1 MELKELEYVVMI
13 AKEGSIS
20 KAAEQLYMAQSSLSQ
35 FLARYEAELNT
46 KIFVR
51 TSSGVR
57 PTYAGEILV
66 RNAQQMLQQYHRVK
80 AELQENNHLNGGR
93 IEFGISTFRGT
104 SLLPPVLR
112 RFSSEYPDVEVVI
125 HEHDSF
131 LLRRKMALG
140 EMDLALV
147 ALQPGETE
155 PENIPVMQDEV
166 YLVARKTHPV
176 MKYVQVG
183 NGGPDRPWV
192 QIEDTAAFEFLLSD
206 QYTVLGSTAQNLL
219 QAHGIQPMAVNRRL
233 SASFAAAM
241 ARQGLGLAFTYRS
254 CAVHDPNAVY
264 LSIGKER
271 CFVDLVLIYPPDGYR
286 SRANRAL
293 ETMIRQYMAQKDAE
307 LDQLPPDIK

>member
-1 MELKELEYVVMI
+1 MELKELEYVITI

-20 KAAEQLYMAQSSLSQ
+20 KAAERLYMAQSSLSQ

-57 PTYAGEILV
+57 PTYAGEIFI

-80 AELQENNHLNGGR
+80 AELQENNRPKGGR

-104 SLLPPVLR
+104 SLIPPVLR
-112 RFSSEYPDVEVVI
+112 RFSLEYPDVEVVI
-125 HEHDSF
+125 HEHDSIY
-131 LLRRKMALG
+131 LQRKMSLG
-140 EMDLALV
+140 ELDMALI

-155 PENIPVMQDEV
+155 PEDIPVMQDEV
-166 YLVARKTHPV
+166 YLVASKSHPV
-176 MKYVQVG
+176 MEYVQIG

-192 QIEDTAAFEFLLSD
+192 RMEDTAAFEYLLSD
-206 QYTVLGSTAQNLL
+206 QYTVLGNIAQSLL
-219 QAHGIQPMAVNRRL
+219 QAHGIQPVIVNRML

-254 CAVHDPNAVY
+254 CAVSDPNTVY
-264 LSIGKER
+264 LSIGKEQY
-271 CFVDLVLIYPPDGYR
+271 FVDLVLIYPPDGYR

-293 ETMIRQYMAQKDAE
+293 EAMIRQYIDREDEE
-307 LDQLPPDIK
+307 LDRLPQNI